1 MIAMRLDLQ
10 TPTGCAL
17 APTGSGAGS
26 SARAACVTSLS
37 ACSSRW
43 TLLTIEAGL
52 LAMLLGFTGW
62 LGGSVMW
69 LGSTGCALLV
79 GAGVVGLWWPGQL
92 PHSIEILGGPIA
104 AAGGSILRH
113 QHPREAERL
122 NGAMHSLTRTTHPRL
137 PSQQE
142 RLMATKLDVR
152 QLIPM
157 ERHRLIF
164 ETYGSLKSSE
174 AFERVNDHDPKPLYY
189 QFDAEHN
196 GQFSWKYLEQGPQTL
211 RVEIGHT

>member
-1 MIAMRLDLQ
+1 M
-10 TPTGCAL
+10 
-17 APTGSGAGS
+17 
-26 SARAACVTSLS
+26 TSLS
-37 ACSSRW
+37 ARSSRW
-43 TLLTIEAGL
+43 TLLAIEAGW
-52 LAMLLGFTGW
+52 LATLLGFTGW

-69 LGSTGCALLV
+69 LGSTGCALRV

-92 PHSIEILGGPIA
+92 PHSIEILGSLIA
-104 AAGGSILRH
+104 AAGWPILRH

-122 NGAMHSLTRTTHPRL
+122 NGVMHSLTEPPTPRL

-142 RLMATKLDVR
+142 ILMATKLDVR

-164 ETYGSLKSSE
+164 ETYGNLKFGE

-189 QFDAEHN
+189 
-196 GQFSWKYLEQGPQTL
+196 
-211 RVEIGHT
+211 